1 MKHFL
6 DVIQRKFPTDS
17 RLGFYLAPN
26 LPAQK
31 IGMAL
36 MSFTKISS
44 PSDVVAVLE
53 YGNFLSKKF
62 LIFTASECYYDK
74 GSFKLADLKSAILN
88 QGESIQVS
96 VNQGGNIVTH
106 VISLGNSQV
115 AGLLVD
121 VLEAIA
127 DAPKEAPIELKTDYS
142 KFSKEAVQW
151 LEIRDE
157 VMKTIDLLNQKFQ
170 DGKLS
175 LLEFEEKKSDLL
187 SRL

>member
-1 MKHFL
+1 MKQYTE
-6 DVIQRKFPTDS
+6 VIQRKFPDDN
-17 RLGFYLAPN
+17 RLGFYIRPN
-26 LPAQK
+26 LPATK

-36 MSFTKISS
+36 MGYTKIAS

-53 YGNFLSKKF
+53 YGSFLSKKY
-62 LIFTASECYYDK
+62 LILTHTECYYGK
-74 GSFKLADLKSAILN
+74 GSFKLEDLKSVILN
-88 QGESIQVS
+88 QKDTLQIA
-96 VNQGGNIVTH
+96 VNQGGSIVNH
-106 VISLGNSQV
+106 ILDLDNEQV
-115 AGLLVD
+115 AALLINVFD
-121 VLEAIA
+121 EISNT
-127 DAPKEAPIELKTDYS
+127 PKEVSVEVKADYS
-142 KFSKEAVQW
+142 QYSREAVQW

>member
-1 MKHFL
+1 MKQFA
-6 DVIQRKFPTDS
+6 DIIQRKFPSDN
-17 RLGFYLAPN
+17 RLGFYLRPN

-36 MSFTKISS
+36 MNFTKISS
-44 PSDVVAVLE
+44 PSDVLAVLE
-53 YGNFLSKKF
+53 YGSFLSKKF
-62 LIFTASECYYDK
+62 LILTATECHYDK
-74 GSFKLADLKSAILN
+74 GSFKLEDLKSAILN
-88 QGESIQVS
+88 QEEIIQVS
-96 VNQGGNIVTH
+96 INQGGNVVTH
-106 VISLGNSQV
+106 IISLGNNQV
-115 AGLLVD
+115 ANLLLNT
-121 VLEAIA
+121 LEEIA
-127 DAPKEAPIELKTDYS
+127 DAPKDAPVELKTDYT

-157 VMKTIDLLNQKFQ
+157 VMKTIDMLNQKFQ